1 MAKNKS
7 RYGIAIKRKKNI
19 NPWGEL
25 IPEADRPWCYLAA
38 DDGPMGSGELVFSEF
53 NNCRKYF
60 DTVESAYEYWES
72 NKHAIRE
79 NWDFFDMRTIS
90 VREFTTDHAKD
101 LSF

>member
-53 NNCRKYF
+53 NNYRKYF
-60 DTVESAYEYWES
+60 DTVESAYKYWES

-79 NWDFFDMRTIS
+79 NWDFFDMGTIS
-90 VREFTTDHAKD
+90 VREFTTHHAKD